1 MKTAVASADD
11 EGPKKKF
18 GVGLPKKPSK
28 GSYGLKPDK
37 NDGEYFG
44 RVIREKQKEKPK
56 VAGAGAPPPDDK
68 DKRGTKI
75 NKLNNKMKVVPL
87 KERTIA
93 DKEREKA
100 KSQQKFKGKGT
111 NGKKTNGK
119 K

>member
-1 MKTAVASADD
+1 MKTAVASADN

-18 GVGLPKKPSK
+18 GIGLPKKPSK

-56 VAGAGAPPPDDK
+56 VAGAGAPPPDK
-68 DKRGTKI
+68 PNGPKV
-75 NKLNNKMKVVPL
+75 NNKMKVVPL
-87 KERTIA
+87 KEKTIA
-93 DKEREKA
+93 DQERQKA
-100 KSQQKFKGKGT
+100 KAKEKLKGKGT

>member
-28 GSYGLKPDK
+28 GTYGLKPDK
-37 NDGEYFG
+37 EKNYDDFG
-44 RVIREKQKEKPK
+44 HIPLVRKKK

-68 DKRGTKI
+68 RGPKI

-87 KERTIA
+87 KEKTIA
-93 DKEREKA
+93 DQERQKA
-100 KSQQKFKGKGT
+100 KAKEKLKGKGT

>member
-18 GVGLPKKPSK
+18 GIGLPKKPSK
-28 GSYGLKPDK
+28 GTYGLKPDK
-37 NDGEYFG
+37 ESKDDYGHFK
-44 RVIREKQKEKPK
+44 REKAKPK

-68 DKRGTKI
+68 RGPKI

-87 KERTIA
+87 KEKTIA
-93 DKEREKA
+93 DQERQKA
-100 KSQQKFKGKGT
+100 KSKEKLKGKNT
-111 NGKKTNGK
+111 NGKKK

>member
-68 DKRGTKI
+68 RGPKI

-93 DKEREKA
+93 DQEREKA
-100 KSQQKFKGKGT
+100 KSQEKLKGKGT